1 MVRITGGVS
10 MLDVLVGGFYGDE
23 GKGKIAS
30 YLAFKDMPELAV
42 RTGGTNAGHTIVH
55 EGRKY
60 GLRTIPSAFLN
71 GRTRLAIGPGALIRR
86 EVLYKELEET
96 RSKERLFIDPHTAV
110 ITDAEINDEKNDSLL
125 SGAVGS
131 TLQGVGYAE
140 SKRVLRKLKLAKDY
154 PELAQY
160 MKDVPGMM
168 LDALE
173 NDKLVQIEGTQGHF
187 LSLFHGEYPYVTSRN
202 TTSSGVLSEAGI
214 GPKYVDNVIVI
225 FKAFITRVGGGP
237 LEGELSPDEA
247 KRLGV
252 QEFGT
257 VTGRARR
264 VAHFNAK
271 VAKEVARLNSATQVA
286 ITKLDIKFK
295 DAYKVREWD
304 KLPGDAKKW
313 VKEVEQEIGVP
324 VTLLGTGE
332 EAMDVV
338 DVRGRLPAN

>member
-1 MVRITGGVS
+1 

-30 YLAFKDMPELAV
+30 YLAFKDMPEMAV
-42 RTGGTNAGHTIVH
+42 RTGGINAGHTIVY

-60 GLRTIPSAFLN
+60 GLRTMPSAFVN
-71 GRTRLAIGPGALIRR
+71 GKTKLVIAPGALIRR
-86 EVLYKELEET
+86 DVLFKELEET
-96 RSKERLFIDPHTAV
+96 KAKDRLIIDPHTGV
-110 ITDAEINDEKNDSLL
+110 ITDQEVSDEKNDSLL

-154 PELAQY
+154 PELAEF
-160 MKDVPGMM
+160 MNNVPE
-168 LDALE
+168 LIIDALDE
-173 NDKLVQIEGTQGHF
+173 DKVVHIEGTQGHF
-187 LSLFHGEYPYVTSRN
+187 LSLYHGEYPYVTSRN
-202 TTSSGVLSEAGI
+202 TTSSGVLSEAGV
-214 GPKYVDNVIVI
+214 GPEYVDNVIVI
-225 FKAFITRVGGGP
+225 FKAFISRVGGGP
-237 LEGELSPDEA
+237 LEGELSQEET
-247 KRLGV
+247 KRLGI

-264 VAHFNAK
+264 IAHFNAK
-271 VAKEVARLNSATQVA
+271 IAKQVARINSATQVA
-286 ITKLDIKFK
+286 ITKLDVKFK

-304 KLPGDAKKW
+304 KLPDEAKKW
-313 VKEVEQEIGVP
+313 VEEVEQEIGVP

-338 DVRGRLPAN
+338 DRR

>member
-1 MVRITGGVS
+1 

-23 GKGKIAS
+23 GKGKVAS
-30 YLAFKDMPELAV
+30 YLAFKDMPEIAV
-42 RTGGTNAGHTIVH
+42 RTGGTNAGHTIVY
-55 EGRKY
+55 EGKKY
-60 GLRTIPSAFLN
+60 GLRTLPSAFLN
-71 GRTRLAIGPGALIRR
+71 GKTKLAIGPGALIRR

-96 RSKERLFIDPHTAV
+96 KAKDRLIIDPHTAV
-110 ITDAEINDEKNDSLL
+110 ITEDEINDEKNDSLL

-154 PELAQY
+154 PELSGF
-160 MKDVPGMM
+160 MNNVPEMV
-168 LDALE
+168 LDALDE
-173 NDKLVQIEGTQGHF
+173 DKTVHIEGTQGHF

-214 GPKYVDNVIVI
+214 GPKHVDNVIVI

-237 LEGELSPDEA
+237 LEGELSAEEA
-247 KRLGV
+247 KRLGI

-257 VTGRARR
+257 VTGRMRR

-271 VAKEVARLNSATQVA
+271 IAKGVARLNSANQVA

-295 DAYKVREWD
+295 EAYKVREWD
-304 KLPGDAKKW
+304 RLPEEARKW
-313 VKEVEQEIGVP
+313 VEEVEQEIGVP

-332 EAMDVV
+332 EAMDIV
-338 DVRGRLPAN
+338 DMREKVSG